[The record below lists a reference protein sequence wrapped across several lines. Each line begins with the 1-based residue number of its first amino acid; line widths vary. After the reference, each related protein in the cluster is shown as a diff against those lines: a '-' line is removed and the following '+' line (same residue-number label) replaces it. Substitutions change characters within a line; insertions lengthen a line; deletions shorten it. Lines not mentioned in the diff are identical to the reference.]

1 MMASDWGKGANKGE
15 TSASASTSASNAVQ
29 DVCGDEIQR
38 RRPLHGRTT
47 GPTRRSTRGQWTSEE
62 DAILQTAVQEFKGKN
77 WKKIAECF
85 PDRTDVQC
93 LHRWQKVLNPE
104 LVKGPWTKEEDEK
117 IIEMVNKHGPKK
129 WSTIAQALNGRIGK
143 QCRERWHNHL
153 NPAINKQAWTQKEE
167 IALIHAHQIYGNKW
181 AELTKFLPGRTD
193 NAIKNHWNSSVKKKL
208 DSYLASGLLAQFQGL
223 PHAENPAQCISSS
236 VVNQQNSEDSRIKDR
251 QEVEDSSEC
260 SKESSS
266 ALVGCSQSDYE
277 LAITVRDDI
286 QLAEAAKK
294 KDIHDSQLSM
304 CSKDYYAS
312 MEEIECIVPETQC
325 EPMVSVTAPCQN
337 LHEIEISGR
346 LANQM
351 VSQELPNSLL
361 EAAQRSP
368 ELKRTSE
375 YHKNKS
381 LLFPDSGGPKMAT
394 CITNSGVESENH
406 NKISMAEADCCSGS
420 VFGAEMHEDVT
431 MENPITAPNII
442 NMDYYLGSG
451 SSQPDFYGS
460 LAYRNLISCS
470 QPQYPAN
477 SSDML
482 GNSYCQGLM
491 TVVPPSYICPDD
503 GKPICRS
510 DDAVTRDISVGTQYS
525 ELITCMYDGFAY
537 SNCSSLSPSG
547 GSRSK
552 IFVPEDQ
559 HKENETPVQT
569 YMAMMDSEPPNAMD
583 NITSSDENPAIQ
595 TEEHPDA
602 GALFYEPPRF
612 PSLEIPFVSCD
623 LISSGDL
630 QQAYSPLGIRQL
642 MMSSTSCSLWDSPSH
657 DESPDALLKSA
668 AKSFICTP
676 SIMKKRQRELLSPLQ
691 ERRIDKK
698 SGIDTDRVLFSTPSI
713 SRTDNFSMGIMNDE
727 GVAPR
732 ISSCSSEANAL
743 YPSNH
748 QKKKH
753 EICLEQKENL
763 DCTPSYQ
770 KDEDALVE
778 AKARIS
784 SNESKSSFYQAK
796 KEQCT
801 TAISAPTNLHANVTE
816 NEPPAGVL
824 VEHNTNDML
833 LFSTDQDGHPV
844 NGQIRTAARSLEDQT
859 FRSFEISPNKG
870 HSDAR
875 SEALSDLSGP
885 LSPRVG
891 ESMQEQQQVPVT
903 SAQCALSVHPLEVSV
918 EKHGSLIDMDLENLN
933 IFADTPGIKRGIE
946 SPSAWKSP
954 WFMNSLLPGHRI
966 DTDITFEDIG
976 YFVSPGDRSYDA
988 IGLMRQLSE
997 HTASAVA
1004 EAQEVLASGSP
1015 GVDFDKRH
1023 SGKENFQKENIQSDK
1038 ELGDH
1043 PLTPKVMMEA
1053 RILDFNACAT
1063 PVRKTENKK
1072 IGNIGTSVN
1081 FSSTSSYLMKGYR

>member
-1 MMASDWGKGANKGE
+1 MRHRS
-15 TSASASTSASNAVQ
+15 SASSLSAFIRTDAKLRRAVQ
-29 DVCGDEIQR
+29 KFQ
-38 RRPLHGRTT
+38 
-47 GPTRRSTRGQWTSEE
+47 
-62 DAILQTAVQEFKGKN
+62 GKN

-117 IIEMVNKHGPKK
+117 IIEMVNKCGPTK
-129 WSTIAQALNGRIGK
+129 WSTIAQALHGRIGK
-143 QCRERWHNHL
+143 QCRER
-153 NPAINKQAWTQKEE
+153 
-167 IALIHAHQIYGNKW
+167 
-181 AELTKFLPGRTD
+181 TD
-193 NAIKNHWNSSVKKKL
+193 NAIKNHRDSSVKKKL
-208 DSYLASGLLAQFQGL
+208 DSHLASGLLAQFQGL
-223 PHAENPAQCISSS
+223 PYVENPAQCISSS
-236 VVNQQNSEDSRIKDR
+236 VVNQQKSEDSGVKDR

-260 SKESSS
+260 SKGSSS

-277 LAITVRDDI
+277 LAISVRDDV
-286 QLAEAAKK
+286 QLAEAAQK
-294 KDIHDSQLSM
+294 KDIHDSRLSM
-304 CSKDYYAS
+304 CSKEYYAS
-312 MEEIECIVPETQC
+312 MEEIECIVPEIEC
-325 EPMVSVTAPCQN
+325 EPMVSVTAPCQDI
-337 LHEIEISGR
+337 HETEISGR
-346 LANQM
+346 LASQM
-351 VSQELPNSLL
+351 VSQELPNYFL

-375 YHKNKS
+375 YHTHRVENHKNKS
-381 LLFPDSGGPKMAT
+381 PLFPDSGGLKMPT
-394 CITNSGVESENH
+394 CITNSGLESENQD
-406 NKISMAEADCCSGS
+406 KISMAEADCCSGS
-420 VFGAEMHEDVT
+420 IFGAEMREDIT
-431 MENPITAPNII
+431 MEDPITAPNII

-451 SSQPDFYGS
+451 SSQPDFYSS
-460 LAYRNLISCS
+460 LAYRNVVSCS
-470 QPQYPAN
+470 QPPYPAN

-482 GNSYCQGLM
+482 GNSYCQSLM
-491 TVVPPSYICPDD
+491 TIVPPSYICPDD
-503 GKPICRS
+503 GKPIYRS
-510 DDAVTRDISVGTQYS
+510 DDAVARDISVGTQYS
-525 ELITCMYDGFAY
+525 ELITCMYDSFAY
-537 SNCSSLSPSG
+537 SNCSSLSPNG
-547 GSRSK
+547 GARSK
-552 IFVPEDQ
+552 ICVHEDK
-559 HKENETPVQT
+559 HKENETPEQT
-569 YMAMMDSEPPNAMD
+569 YMEMMDSEPPTTTD
-583 NITSSDENPAIQ
+583 NIKSSDENPAIQ
-595 TEEHPDA
+595 TEEHQDA

-642 MMSSTSCSLWDSPSH
+642 MMSSTPCSLWDSPSH

-691 ERRIDKK
+691 EWRNDKK
-698 SGIDTDRVLFSTPSI
+698 SGIDMDPVLFSTPSI
-713 SRTDNFSMGIMNDE
+713 SRTDNSSMNDE

-732 ISSCSSEANAL
+732 ISSCSSEVEAL

-763 DCTPSYQ
+763 DHTPSYQ
-770 KDEDALVE
+770 KDEDASVE

-784 SNESKSSFYQAK
+784 SKESNSSFYQAK
-796 KEQCT
+796 KEQCA
-801 TAISAPTNLHANVTE
+801 TAISAPTKLDANVAA

-844 NGQIRTAARSLEDQT
+844 NGHMRTAAR
-859 FRSFEISPNKG
+859 
-870 HSDAR
+870 
-875 SEALSDLSGP
+875 
-885 LSPRVG
+885 VG
-891 ESMQEQQQVPVT
+891 ESKQEQRQVLAT
-903 SAQCALSVHPLEVSV
+903 SAQLALSVHPLDVSV
-918 EKHGSLIDMDLENLN
+918 EKHGSSIDMDLENLN

-966 DTDITFEDIG
+966 DTEITFEDIG
-976 YFVSPGDRSYDA
+976 YFVSPGDGSYDA

-1004 EAQEVLASGSP
+1004 QAQEVLASGSP
-1015 GVDFDKRH
+1015 GVDFDKRQ

-1043 PLTPKVMMEA
+1043 PVTPKVMVMEA
-1053 RILDFNACAT
+1053 RILDFSACAT

-1072 IGNIGTSVN
+1072 VGNMGTSVN
-1081 FSSTSSYLMKGYR
+1081 FSSPSSYLMKGYR